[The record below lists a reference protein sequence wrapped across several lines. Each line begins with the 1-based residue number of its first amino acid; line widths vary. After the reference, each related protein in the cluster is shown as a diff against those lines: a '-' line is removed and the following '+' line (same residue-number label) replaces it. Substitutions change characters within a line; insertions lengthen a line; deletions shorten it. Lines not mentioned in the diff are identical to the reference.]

1 MHENTILLSLQQP
14 FCFVLV
20 FNLLSMS
27 HIESEAPFGEDTWS
41 WLYMQIRSTAV
52 NTIPAT
58 ELKKKPCIV
67 KI

>member
-27 HIESEAPFGEDTWS
+27 HIESEAPFGEDT
-41 WLYMQIRSTAV
+41 
-52 NTIPAT
+52 
-58 ELKKKPCIV
+58 
-67 KI
+67 